1 MDNFN
6 PLSLL
11 TSLLGEASQ
20 SVPLTLRESSDI
32 DQVLADQ
39 RASAK
44 SGGRNF
50 EPKDLQIEAVQ
61 RFWGSGHLESLRDAR
76 LVSFG
81 LTVCPWGDS
90 RCVMEDRRL
99 FGAALEGVSTWRD
112 SPRQFRKCYQGLA
125 RSYFDYDIAR
135 GAVPATGRENWGTL
149 RDYLRKNVAY
159 IKDQSINPDWVESA
173 MENQGL
179 FTTTPCEAYGKD
191 VLEGDTER
199 VDLVRSHLGISDGS
213 WFTRELIMAQLVQA
227 ARGDD
232 RTFPPLVSRLLGLIA
247 HNDVLRDPGM
257 KLILDRYAS
266 IPQAPQHVGLK
277 EQVVEWWGNPWLPS
291 NQDRWGGVSQTA
303 RDMVSNWL
311 KGEFI
316 ELFFTKLAQDGLS
329 DTRRVRFWEKY
340 IPSIDTMQFALG
352 NHAMFSKEKD
362 FVELRAKLK
371 GLLVGLDDVNAYNN
385 AFIMRIG
392 DLLAVE
398 FSGASNAFYG
408 YSVKRTLPFD
418 LSKPVKSAPVNGRN
432 SLKNDAKVLYL
443 RHQDGVHGYTYWE
456 DRFKDELQTNFGI
469 KPGGQ
474 KKQQV
479 IGKDYVTPPPPPRTA
494 VLPAPVPAPAPAP
507 VSIQREIAHGI
518 SPRPTASLNPAA
530 IADDLFSWP
539 PRVGATPSPSP
550 ALNLAPSSSSPQRKV
565 RVDYNEVLNRI
576 SQARKDALNVST
588 PHTGAGRQEG
598 SIKAASPYTNQ
609 GASSPPP
616 PAPLAAKAALPTP
629 RSEVFNEANLKEIT
643 TRVGGFIEDNR
654 AKGGALWI
662 RATDHNPDASRV
674 LRSWGFAYKLG
685 KGWWKDPEE

>member
-1 MDNFN
+1 MNSFN
-6 PLSLL
+6 PLSMLS
-11 TSLLGEASQ
+11 SLLVESSIGSP
-20 SVPLTLRESSDI
+20 VTLRESDEI
-32 DQVLADQ
+32 DRVLAEQ
-39 RASAK
+39 QASAK
-44 SGGRNF
+44 GGGRNF
-50 EPKDLQIEAVQ
+50 EPRDLQIEAVQ
-61 RFWGSGHLESLRDAR
+61 RFWSSGRVDSLRDAR

-90 RCVMEDRRL
+90 RSVMEDQRL

-135 GAVPATGRENWGTL
+135 GAVPASGKENWGTL
-149 RDYLRKNVAY
+149 RDYLRQNVTY
-159 IKDQSINPDWVESA
+159 IKDLSINPDWVESA

-191 VLEGDTER
+191 VLDGDTER
-199 VDLVRSHLGISDGS
+199 VERVRSHLGISDGS

-227 ARGDD
+227 ARRDD
-232 RTFPPLVSRLLGLIA
+232 HTFPPLVSRLLGLIA
-247 HNDVLRDPGM
+247 HNDVLRDSGM

-266 IPQAPQHVGLK
+266 IQQAPQHVGLK

-316 ELFFTKLAQDGLS
+316 ELFFSKLAQDGLS

-340 IPSIDTMQFALG
+340 IPSIETMQFALG
-352 NHAMFSKEKD
+352 NHAMYSREKD

-371 GLLVGLDDVNAYNN
+371 GLLVGLDDGNAYNN
-385 AFIMRIG
+385 AFVMRLG

-432 SLKNDAKVLYL
+432 SLKNDTRMLYL
-443 RHQDGVHGYTYWE
+443 RHQDGVHGYTHWE
-456 DRFKDELQTNFGI
+456 DRFKDELQTKFGI

-479 IGKDYVTPPPPPRTA
+479 IGKDYVTPSAPSRTEVTPAVVPTPVGILRDGASGGSPWPSVSLKPARTA
-494 VLPAPVPAPAPAP
+494 NELRAWPHTASATQSLAASSSQAPSPPSAEN
-507 VSIQREIAHGI
+507 EIAK
-518 SPRPTASLNPAA
+518 T
-530 IADDLFSWP
+530 
-539 PRVGATPSPSP
+539 
-550 ALNLAPSSSSPQRKV
+550 
-565 RVDYNEVLNRI
+565 
-576 SQARKDALNVST
+576 
-588 PHTGAGRQEG
+588 
-598 SIKAASPYTNQ
+598 
-609 GASSPPP
+609 
-616 PAPLAAKAALPTP
+616 ALPTP
-629 RSEVFNEANLKEIT
+629 RSEVFNEVNMKGLS
-643 TRVGGFIEDNR
+643 TRIGGYVEDNR

-662 RATDHNPDASRV
+662 RATDHNPDAGRV
-674 LRSWGFAYKLG
+674 LRSWGFSYKLG
-685 KGWWKDPEE
+685 KGWCKDPEA

>member
-11 TSLLGEASQ
+11 SSLLGEASR
-20 SVPLTLRESSDI
+20 STPLSLRESSDI
-32 DQVLADQ
+32 DKVLADQ
-39 RASAK
+39 IASAK

-50 EPKDLQIEAVQ
+50 EPKDLQIEAVK
-61 RFWGSGHLESLRDAR
+61 RFWDSGQLESLREAR

-90 RCVMEDRRL
+90 RCVIEDRRL
-99 FGAALEGVSTWRD
+99 FGAALEGVSSWRG

-125 RSYFDYDIAR
+125 RSYFDYDTAR
-135 GAVPATGRENWGTL
+135 GAVPATGKENWGAL
-149 RDYLRKNVAY
+149 RDYLKQNVSY
-159 IKDQSINPDWVESA
+159 IKDKSINPDWVDSA
-173 MENQGL
+173 LENQGL
-179 FTTTPCEAYGKD
+179 FTKTPCDAYGKE
-191 VLEGDTER
+191 VLEGNTER
-199 VDLVRSHLGISDGS
+199 VDRVRHLLGISDGS

-227 ARGDD
+227 T
-232 RTFPPLVSRLLGLIA
+232 RTEHHIFPTLVSRLLGLIA

-277 EQVVEWWGNPWLPS
+277 EQAVDWWGNPWLPS

-311 KGEFI
+311 KSEFI
-316 ELFFTKLAQDGLS
+316 DLFFTKLAQDGLS

-352 NHAMFSKEKD
+352 SHAMYSREKD

-371 GLLVGLDDVNAYNN
+371 GLLVELADGVAYNN

-418 LSKPVKSAPVNGRN
+418 LSKPVKSGPVNGKN
-432 SLKNDAKVLYL
+432 SLKNDARMLYL
-443 RHQDGVHGYTYWE
+443 RHQDGVYGYVDWE
-456 DRFKDELQTNFGI
+456 DRFKHELQVNFGI

-474 KKQQV
+474 KKQQL
-479 IGKDYVTPPPPPRTA
+479 IGEDYIPPPPPPRA
-494 VLPAPVPAPAPAP
+494 SLPPASASVPARAPAG
-507 VSIQREIAHGI
+507 IQPEIASNI
-518 SPRPTASLNPAA
+518 SSRQTSSLSPES
-530 IADDLFSWP
+530 IAENLFPWP
-539 PRVGATPSPSP
+539 PRSSRS
-550 ALNLAPSSSSPQRKV
+550 LSSAPSSAQSSSSSSAPMKS
-565 RVDYNEVLNRI
+565 RVDYNKLLDRLSQTSPYLN
-576 SQARKDALNVST
+576 
-588 PHTGAGRQEG
+588 
-598 SIKAASPYTNQ
+598 KAAAGTRPTEPASPK
-609 GASSPPP
+609 
-616 PAPLAAKAALPTP
+616 AKLPTP
-629 RSEVFNEANLKEIT
+629 LSEVFNEENLNALRSRI
-643 TRVGGFIEDNR
+643 GGQIEDNR

-662 RATDHNPDASRV
+662 RATDLNPEASRI
-674 LRSWGFAYKLG
+674 LRSWGFSYKPG
-685 KGWWKDPEE
+685 KGWWKDSEE

>member
-1 MDNFN
+1 MDTFN

-11 TSLLGEASQ
+11 TSLLGASSQ
-20 SVPLTLRESSDI
+20 SAPVMLRESADI
-32 DQVLADQ
+32 DHVLADQ

-61 RFWGSGHLESLRDAR
+61 RFWDSGHLESLRDAR

-99 FGAALEGVSTWRD
+99 FGAALDGVSTWRD

-135 GAVPATGRENWGTL
+135 GAVPASGKENWGTL
-149 RDYLRKNVAY
+149 RDYLRQNVTY
-159 IKDQSINPDWVESA
+159 IKDQSINPDWVERV

-266 IPQAPQHVGLK
+266 IPQAPQHEGLK
-277 EQVVEWWGNPWLPS
+277 EQAVEWWGNPWLPS
-291 NQDRWGGVSQTA
+291 NQDRWGGISKTA
-303 RDMVSNWL
+303 RDMVSTWL
-311 KGEFI
+311 AGEFM

-340 IPSIDTMQFALG
+340 IPSITTMQFALG
-352 NHAMFSKEKD
+352 NHARYSREKD

-371 GLLVGLDDVNAYNN
+371 GLLVGLEDVNAYNN
-385 AFIMRIG
+385 AFIMKFD

-398 FSGASNAFYG
+398 FSGQSNAFYG
-408 YSVKRTLPFD
+408 YSVRRTLPFD
-418 LSKPVKSAPVNGRN
+418 LSKPVRSAPVNGRN
-432 SLKNDAKVLYL
+432 SLKNDAHVLKL
-443 RHQDGVHGYTYWE
+443 SHQDGVHGYTYWE

-469 KPGGQ
+469 KPGGH
-474 KKQQV
+474 KKGQV
-479 IGKDYVTPPPPPRTA
+479 IGKDYITPPVPHRAVVPPA
-494 VLPAPVPAPAPAP
+494 SAPSP
-507 VSIQREIAHGI
+507 VAYRRDGASDVG
-518 SPRPTASLNPAA
+518 PRPAVSLNPAG

-539 PRVGATPSPSP
+539 PKASATLSPAPSPTQAPRS
-550 ALNLAPSSSSPQRKV
+550 ARSSNTSRLNDNDL
-565 RVDYNEVLNRI
+565 LNRLI
-576 SQARKDALNVST
+576 QSGRDVQSVSP
-588 PHTGAGRQEG
+588 PHSEAGHQDG
-598 SIKAASPYTNQ
+598 STKPAIPFTNQ
-609 GASSPPP
+609 GASTPRSPVLP
-616 PAPLAAKAALPTP
+616 AAKAALPTP
-629 RSEVFNEANLKEIT
+629 RSEVFNEVNMKEIT
-643 TRVGGFIEDNR
+643 SRIGGFIEDNR

-685 KGWWKDPEE
+685 KGWWMDPEE

>member
-11 TSLLGEASQ
+11 TSLLGDTSQ
-20 SVPLTLRESSDI
+20 SVPLTLRESTDI

-50 EPKDLQIEAVQ
+50 EPKNLQIEAVQ
-61 RFWGSGHLESLRDAR
+61 RFWTSGSLESLRDAR

-81 LTVCPWGDS
+81 LTVCPWEDS

-99 FGAALEGVSTWRD
+99 FGAALDGVSSWRD

-125 RSYFDYDIAR
+125 RSYFDYDTTL
-135 GAVPATGRENWGTL
+135 GPVHSTGKENWGTL
-149 RDYLRKNVAY
+149 RDYLRQNVSH

-173 MENQGL
+173 LENQGL
-179 FTTTPCEAYGKD
+179 FTTTPCEAYGKE
-191 VLEGDTER
+191 VLEGKTER
-199 VDLVRSHLGISDGS
+199 VDRVRSHLGISDGS

-227 ARGDD
+227 ARKDD
-232 RTFPPLVSRLLGLIA
+232 HTFLLLVSRLLGLIA

-266 IPQAPQHVGLK
+266 IPLAPEHVGLK
-277 EQVVEWWGNPWLPS
+277 EQIVEWWGNPWLPS
-291 NQDRWGGVSQTA
+291 NQDRWGGVSQAA

-329 DTRRVRFWEKY
+329 DTRRVRYWEKY
-340 IPSIDTMQFALG
+340 IPSIKTMQFALG
-352 NHAMFSKEKD
+352 NHAMFSREKD
-362 FVELRAKLK
+362 FVELREKLK
-371 GLLVGLDDVNAYNN
+371 GLLVGLDDASANNN
-385 AFIMRIG
+385 AFVMEIG

-418 LSKPVKSAPVNGRN
+418 LSQPVKSAPVNGRN
-432 SLKNDAKVLYL
+432 SLKNDARMLYL
-443 RHQDGVHGYTYWE
+443 RHQDGVHGYTRWE

-479 IGKDYVTPPPPPRTA
+479 IGKDYVAPPTTPRVVLTTA
-494 VLPAPVPAPAPAP
+494 TTHAP
-507 VSIQREIAHGI
+507 VSLQREGANVASAGP
-518 SPRPTASLNPAA
+518 SASLNPAA
-530 IADDLFSWP
+530 IVDELFPWP
-539 PRVGATPSPSP
+539 PKSSGTPSPLS
-550 ALNLAPSSSSPQRKV
+550 APIQLPRSSTAPKKSQV
-565 RVDYNEVLNRI
+565 NYNELLDRLSQSRKDVQSDSPSR
-576 SQARKDALNVST
+576 SQAGLQDGLTKAPNPFLSQNVSVSRVT
-588 PHTGAGRQEG
+588 V
-598 SIKAASPYTNQ
+598 SAAP
-609 GASSPPP
+609 
-616 PAPLAAKAALPTP
+616 KAALPTP
-629 RSEVFNEANLKEIT
+629 LSEVFNEVNMKALT

-662 RATDHNPDASRV
+662 CATDHNPDASRV

-685 KGWWKDPEE
+685 KGWWKDTEK

>member
-1 MDNFN
+1 MDYFN

-11 TSLLGEASQ
+11 SRLLGEASQ
-20 SVPLTLRESSDI
+20 SAPLTLRESSDI
-32 DQVLADQ
+32 DKVLADQ

-61 RFWGSGHLESLRDAR
+61 RFWDSGHLESLRDAR

-90 RCVMEDRRL
+90 RCVMEDRQL

-135 GAVPATGRENWGTL
+135 GKVPSTGKENWGTL
-149 RDYLRKNVAY
+149 RDYLRQNVTY

-173 MENQGL
+173 LENQGL
-179 FTTTPCEAYGKD
+179 FTTSPCEAYGKD
-191 VLEGDTER
+191 VFEGDTAR
-199 VDLVRSHLGISDGS
+199 VDRVRGNLGISDGS

-227 ARGDD
+227 ARRDD
-232 RTFPPLVSRLLGLIA
+232 HTFPHLVSRLLGLIA
-247 HNDVLRDPGM
+247 NNDVLRDPGI

-277 EQVVEWWGNPWLPS
+277 EQAVEWWGNPWLPS
-291 NQDRWGGVSQTA
+291 NQDRWGGVSQAA

-340 IPSIDTMQFALG
+340 IPSIDTIQFALG
-352 NHAMFSKEKD
+352 NHAVYSREKD

-371 GLLVGLDDVNAYNN
+371 GLLVGLDDVNANNN

-432 SLKNDAKVLYL
+432 SLKNSARVLYL
-443 RHQDGVHGYTYWE
+443 RHQDGVHGYSHWE

-479 IGKDYVTPPPPPRTA
+479 IGKDYVTPPPPLRA
-494 VLPAPVPAPAPAP
+494 MVPFASAPAG
-507 VSIQREIAHGI
+507 IQRESVMGP

-539 PRVGATPSPSP
+539 PRAGATPSPSP
-550 ALNLAPSSSSPQRKV
+550 APNQAPSASSPHRKV

-576 SQARKDALNVST
+576 SQARKDSLGVST

-598 SIKAASPYTNQ
+598 SIKGASPFTNQ
-609 GASSPPP
+609 DASSPPP
-616 PAPLAAKAALPTP
+616 PAPPAAKAALPTP
-629 RSEVFNEANLKEIT
+629 RSEVFNEVNMRELANRI
-643 TRVGGFIEDNR
+643 GGYIEDNR

-674 LRSWGFAYKLG
+674 LRSWRFAYKLG
-685 KGWWKDPEE
+685 KGWWMDPEE